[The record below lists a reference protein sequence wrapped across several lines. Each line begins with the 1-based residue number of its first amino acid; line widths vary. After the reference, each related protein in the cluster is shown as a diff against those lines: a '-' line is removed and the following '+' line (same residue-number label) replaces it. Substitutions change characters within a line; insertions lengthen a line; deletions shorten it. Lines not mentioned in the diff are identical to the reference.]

1 MSRVVV
7 SEHPLR
13 RRASRRSRA
22 GSVRRSSSRHRRQGS
37 NRSSPGN
44 RKPNGGSIKAPS
56 SQDAAEKGT
65 AAADSVFYSPEAGD
79 REANR
84 ANKLHPLYIKG
95 AVIRLIESGIGL
107 TFRYT
112 HASLYSVYVHSV
124 VSPHI
129 PNHCLLAMMLYSLTG
144 LANKI
149 VALFSTN
156 ILKFWKHFTKS
167 DDARCDGSYVI
178 ESGQLKGSWVSWLK
192 VKLRLREL
200 LFQSDE

>member
-65 AAADSVFYSPEAGD
+65 AAADSVFYSSEAGD
-79 REANR
+79 SEANR
-84 ANKLHPLYIKG
+84 AKDNKLHPLYIKG
-95 AVIRLIESGIGL
+95 AVIRMIESGIRL
-107 TFRYT
+107 IFRMFICI
-112 HASLYSVYVHSV
+112 VYSV

-129 PNHCLLAMMLYSLTG
+129 HSQSLFV
-144 LANKI
+144 L
-149 VALFSTN
+149 
-156 ILKFWKHFTKS
+156 
-167 DDARCDGSYVI
+167 
-178 ESGQLKGSWVSWLK
+178 Q
-192 VKLRLREL
+192 
-200 LFQSDE
+200 